1 MTSNTLKKEETNNLV
16 DKSVLDD
23 ASTLLMFSS
32 RKDPQALPPANLP
45 PTTDLQHHNMLT
57 PGGLDPSTK
66 ERTSSVSHI
75 QSSISQEHD
84 RRLSVINQ
92 QTSRSSPNSEAAV
105 AAAAALATAA
115 SVPLPLKRHEVESP
129 STTQHPDSNS
139 PNTSPKLT
147 EDSTTKHKTWPVL
160 DSYIVDPDSGIITCI
175 CGFDDD
181 DGFTIQCDH
190 CYRWQH
196 AVCYGIEDINE
207 VPEQYLC
214 NVCQPRKL
222 DTKAARQRQKRQR
235 EALLNKSTETSDGQ
249 EFKRRKIDEDEEHE
263 STDEIGTD
271 GHKENQSKTTGQ
283 RTSKTTTTTQT
294 TTTNNPP
301 VTNQIISIVP
311 DIRRKEHL
319 LPPKEAFPSV
329 YLSIDESRYE
339 DKYVKLF
346 IERHKNDDCVI
357 PYNSLEFKSI
367 PIEVKS
373 YNEANNA
380 RYFPGFMKLGV
391 FLTEG
396 CQNEDY
402 ITEMVGH
409 LNFQKNYLMDPRN
422 QYRIWGTPKRKVTFH
437 ENWPLTIDQRS
448 CGNYTRFLRRSCHPN
463 VKLVTIRLSDGS
475 IKFVLRATR
484 AIQDGE
490 ELYIGWQWDL
500 RHPILQIINGTTDF
514 ESFDDTVKYSL
525 IHSVDTILSNCECG
539 CGNTSK
545 DCYLLSIKKISQSL
559 MKSVKSKM
567 SNRYK
572 LNQILSQYQ
581 SSTKKREQPI
591 LSRISNQ
598 IQGKKQQ
605 DLDMLHEGILNLSY
619 SDPARSTKKEL
630 TTATIKNVD
639 DKEANVKSS
648 VDNKDYNAMRLSQPF
663 IRALTTN
670 GAHNSESHKRKKD
683 LTKLLNKYDE
693 SDIKDVEKLPIPVVL
708 PYNKKAVNE
717 TLEGSNDQTHA
728 SESRPSTTEGTHP
741 VFNNQETAGRFTILK
756 PIDSITE
763 TTSSQSSHSS
773 NLKKKL
779 SFADY
784 RKKLQ
789 K

>member
-1 MTSNTLKKEETNNLV
+1 MVSNTPKREVTNNLV
-16 DKSVLDD
+16 DRSVFDD

-32 RKDPQALPPANLP
+32 HKDPQALPPTNLP
-45 PTTDLQHHNMLT
+45 SATNLQHQNVLT
-57 PGGLDPSTK
+57 PGRIDPSVN
-66 ERTSSVSHI
+66 ERTASTSHI
-75 QSSISQEHD
+75 QSSIPIGQD
-84 RRLSVINQ
+84 RRLSVVNQ
-92 QTSRSSPNSEAAV
+92 PVSRSGSNSAAAV

-115 SVPLPLKRHEVESP
+115 AVPLPLKKHEIESP
-129 STTQHPDSNS
+129 NNTAHKDSGS
-139 PNTSPKLT
+139 PSSSPKHT
-147 EDSTTKHKTWPVL
+147 DDSTSKHKIWPVL

-222 DTKAARQRQKRQR
+222 DAKTARQRQKRQR
-235 EALLNKSTETSDGQ
+235 ETLFNKSAETLDNQDS
-249 EFKRRKIDEDEEHE
+249 KRRKVGSDDGVEHSDEGGAKDN
-263 STDEIGTD
+263 
-271 GHKENQSKTTGQ
+271 KENQSRTT
-283 RTSKTTTTTQT
+283 RRRASKTTS

-346 IERHKNDDCVI
+346 IEKHKNDDCVI
-357 PYNSLEFKSI
+357 SYNSLEFKSI

-396 CQNEDY
+396 CQSDDF

-437 ENWPLTIDQRS
+437 EHWPITIDQRS
-448 CGNYTRFLRRSCHPN
+448 CGNYTRFLRRSCQPN
-463 VKLVTIRLSDGS
+463 VKLATIRLSDGS

-484 AIQDGE
+484 AIEDGE

-545 DCYLLSIKKISQSL
+545 DCYLLNTKKFSQSL
-559 MKSVKSKM
+559 VKSVKSKM

-581 SSTKKREQPI
+581 LNIKKRKQPI
-591 LSRISNQ
+591 LNRISNQ
-598 IQGKKQQ
+598 IHDKNKH
-605 DLDMLHEGILNLSY
+605 DLKSLHEGILNLSY
-619 SDPARSTKKEL
+619 DDPRRTNKKATTSTTSKKE
-630 TTATIKNVD
+630 D
-639 DKEANVKSS
+639 DADSKMKIV
-648 VDNKDYNAMRLSQPF
+648 VDNKDYSGTRLSQPF
-663 IRALTTN
+663 IRSLAAN
-670 GAHNSESHKRKKD
+670 GIDNNEPYKKKKD
-683 LTKLLNKYDE
+683 LIKLLSKYDE
-693 SDIKDVEKLPIPVVL
+693 SNIKDIEKLPIPVAL
-708 PYNKKAVNE
+708 PYSKTIASEIV
-717 TLEGSNDQTHA
+717 EGPGDQVHA
-728 SESRPSTTEGTHP
+728 SDARSSTSEGITSG
-741 VFNNQETAGRFTILK
+741 VNNSETVGRSIYPK
-756 PIDSITE
+756 PIDSVTDTASI
-763 TTSSQSSHSS
+763 QSSHSS

>member
-1 MTSNTLKKEETNNLV
+1 MVSSTPKKEEINNSV
-16 DKSVLDD
+16 DRSVLDD

-45 PTTDLQHHNMLT
+45 PTTDLQYHKVLT
-57 PGGLDPSTK
+57 PGRFDPSTN
-66 ERTSSVSHI
+66 ERTASLSHI
-75 QSSISQEHD
+75 QSSIPALED

-92 QTSRSSPNSEAAV
+92 QTSKSSSNSAAAV

-115 SVPLPLKRHEVESP
+115 SVPLPLKKHEVESP
-129 STTQHPDSNS
+129 SNTKHQNSNS
-139 PNTSPKLT
+139 PNVSPTQTDDTL
-147 EDSTTKHKTWPVL
+147 TKHKIWPVL

-222 DTKAARQRQKRQR
+222 DTEAARERQKRQR
-235 EALLNKSTETSDGQ
+235 ETLLNKSTETLDTQ
-249 EFKRRKIDEDEEHE
+249 DFKRRKVGSDEEREH
-263 STDEIGTD
+263 SDDTGTD
-271 GHKENQSKTTGQ
+271 GQKENQSKATGQ
-283 RTSKTTTTTQT
+283 RSGKATTTQT

-357 PYNSLEFKSI
+357 SYNLLEFKPI

-396 CQNEDY
+396 CQNDDF

-409 LNFQKNYLMDPRN
+409 INFQKNYLMDPRN

-514 ESFDDTVKYSL
+514 ESFDDIIKYSL

-545 DCYLLSIKKISQSL
+545 DCHLLNIKKISQSL
-559 MKSVKSKM
+559 VKSVKSKM

-572 LNQILSQYQ
+572 LNQVLSQYQ
-581 SSTKKREQPI
+581 SSSKKRKQPI
-591 LSRISNQ
+591 LNRISNQ
-598 IQGKKQQ
+598 IQDKKQQ
-605 DLDMLHEGILNLSY
+605 DLAMLHEGVLNLSY
-619 SDPARSTKKEL
+619 NDPARSAKNDLTI
-630 TTATIKNVD
+630 TTARNED
-639 DKEANVKSS
+639 DKDFNAKAAADRE
-648 VDNKDYNAMRLSQPF
+648 DYTGKKQPQPF
-663 IRALTTN
+663 IRSLATKY
-670 GAHNSESHKRKKD
+670 AHNSESFTRKKD

-693 SDIKDVEKLPIPVVL
+693 SDIKDIEKLPIPVVL
-708 PYNKKAVNE
+708 PYNKKIANE
-717 TLEGSNDQTHA
+717 TVEGTSDQVYA
-728 SESRPSTTEGTHP
+728 SDSRPSTAEGTHP
-741 VFNNQETAGRFTILK
+741 GFNNPETLRRSSNPK
-756 PIDSITE
+756 PTDSIADTN
-763 TTSSQSSHSS
+763 SSQSSHSS
-773 NLKKKL
+773 NFKKKL